1 FSAFHGV
8 RAALPI
14 MMAQGSGHLVF
25 VTSIL
30 QKRGIP
36 YLGPYC
42 AAKAAVGGLAE
53 SLRLELRGTGI
64 AVTTIVPGGTASE
77 FNAAAT
83 GIPGKGPV
91 GRVQPADAV
100 AGTIERALRRPRPEA
115 YSA

>member
-1 FSAFHGV
+1 
-8 RAALPI
+8 
-14 MMAQGSGHLVF
+14 
-25 VTSIL
+25 
-30 QKRGIP
+30 
-36 YLGPYC
+36 
-42 AAKAAVGGLAE
+42 AKAAVGGLAE

-83 GIPGKGPV
+83 GIPGKGPL

-115 YSA
+115 YSARVQRMLAVANELLPRVLDLALVPVL